1 MEKIDW
7 GGWTP
12 LEEIREPIRAKAT
25 VNMIFGYEVGQDGKT
40 YAFRKTWDDGRI
52 TYFTGTVEHIDGET
66 VLQNLK
72 EPL

>member
-12 LEEIREPIRAKAT
+12 LKEITKELPVKAT
-25 VNMIFGYEVGQDGKT
+25 VNMVFGYELGQDGKT
-40 YAFRKTWDDGRI
+40 YAFRITWSDGKV
-52 TYFTGTVEHIDGET
+52 TYFTGTVEHVDGET
-66 VLQNLK
+66 ILRNLK